1 MHTMHRM
8 FLKLK
13 LITWVNTRSRISN
26 HSEPSST
33 STSCPNVIYEMNE
46 LLLRVAN
53 SNEKLDW
60 HVLLLFI
67 YSIAIHS
74 FWVVNFIHESYCSII
89 QSFYL
94 EEERKERI
102 DGIIESIHVQNI
114 IFQCKIKKTIL
125 YPSRNFEKTLHE
137 NFSPNLLLYFSRQK
151 ITSSNFII
159 QKTFNDYK
167 TLTIQSHSISW
178 KYLTQNSP

>member
-114 IFQCKIKKTIL
+114 IFQCKIKKKFFIQVGI
-125 YPSRNFEKTLHE
+125 SRKLCTKIF
-137 NFSPNLLLYFSRQK
+137 LLIYYFIFQDKRSRVQ
-151 ITSSNFII
+151 
-159 QKTFNDYK
+159 
-167 TLTIQSHSISW
+167 IS
-178 KYLTQNSP
+178 